1 MKHFIGLLLTLLLW
15 VPLRAQG
22 FADFL
27 TDLLGRP
34 VGERQAAVDSLFAH
48 LPAGE
53 TPIREADG
61 AWFIWRGT
69 ASSLAV
75 AGDMTGWSPN
85 LSLTLIAGT
94 NLWERHFLCEGD
106 ARLDYKLVRNGSEW
120 LLDPNNP
127 HTCSGGFGPNSE
139 LAMLDYVQPV
149 EIQNLGLPSG
159 TLVSWTNFH
168 SPQLNNTRT
177 IQILLPP
184 GYQEGQAR
192 PVCVV
197 HDGSEYLTL
206 GSLRN
211 VVAWL
216 ADQHPSLQLPI
227 FVCVPPVNRTAEYHT
242 TQQDLF
248 AHFIVDTVLPAVRA
262 QWATYDDPARWISL
276 GASDG
281 GNISTYL
288 LGHFPAA
295 FGRGVLMSP
304 YIPSANRAALQ
315 ALDPD
320 SLRLYLNWGSYDIEE
335 IIETSEPC
343 VAMLEERGVPHQA
356 RLYHEGHS
364 WGLWRATLDEGLL
377 YILEADTALPPAERG
392 EGPQELE
399 LELGAWPNP
408 FNPVIQLPFRLWR
421 PARARLAVHNL
432 LGQEVAVL
440 LDQDLAAGR
449 HQLSYDAGELG
460 SGSYF
465 VTLWA
470 DGRSLTR
477 TVTLLR

>member
-1 MKHFIGLLLTLLLW
+1 MKHLTLLLLCLLFW
-15 VPLRAQG
+15 APLRAQG
-22 FADFL
+22 FAEFL

-34 VGERQAAVDSLFAH
+34 VGERQAVVDSLFAH
-48 LPAGE
+48 LPGGE

-94 NLWERHFLCEGD
+94 NLWERHFLCEAD

-120 LLDPNNP
+120 ILDPLNP

-139 LAMLDYVQPV
+139 LAMPEYVQPQ
-149 EIQNLGLPSG
+149 EIQNLGLPNG
-159 TLVSWTNFH
+159 TLVSWPAFY

-216 ADQHPSLQLPI
+216 ADQHPNLELPI

-304 YIPSANRAALQ
+304 YIPAANRQ
-315 ALDPD
+315 ALAQLSPD
-320 SLRLYLNWGSYDIEE
+320 SLRVYLNWGSYDIED
-335 IIETSEPC
+335 IIQTSEPC
-343 VAMLEERGVPHQA
+343 VALLEERGVPHLA

-377 YILEADTALPPAERG
+377 YILEADTAVPPALPPAERG
-392 EGPQELE
+392 AGPERLE
-399 LELGAWPNP
+399 LRAWPNP
-408 FNPVIQLPFRLWR
+408 FNSQVQLELPPGPGRTRLR
-421 PARARLAVHNL
+421 IF
-432 LGQEVAVL
+432 
-440 LDQDLAAGR
+440 DSAGR
-449 HQLSYDAGELG
+449 LCEEHDAGGGRFIWEADALP
-460 SGSYF
+460 SGRYW
-465 VTLWA
+465 VEGVRA
-470 DGRSLTR
+470 GRRALTS
-477 TVTLLR
+477 VTLLR